1 MSALYPN
8 VPIAAGVPL
17 VLRGPLNDLA
27 DNSGLLGGA
36 QDQMDSD
43 GADVADDGDAQWG
56 VFNDGGDLV
65 IDPDSFGAIEYMKEY
80 RISNFPVEEGGFQ
93 SFNKV
98 ETPFSARIAMFK
110 GGSDADRLDFLA
122 TVEAA
127 IMTLDLYSIMTP
139 SRGYDNANLTRY
151 DYSQTAQ
158 NGVTLLRVDLSFE
171 QVRDTA
177 VATFTNSKAPGG
189 ADAVNDGSVQPK
201 APTPAQT
208 PAVPPK

>member
-1 MSALYPN
+1 MSALFPN

-27 DNSGLLGGA
+27 DAPGLLGGPQEELDA
-36 QDQMDSD
+36 D
-43 GADVADDGDAQWG
+43 GADVETGEDAQWG
-56 VFNDGGDLV
+56 VFDADGNLM

-110 GGSDADRLDFLA
+110 GGSDADRLDFL
-122 TVEAA
+122 TDVEAA
-127 IMTLDLYSIMTP
+127 IATLDLYSILTP

-177 VATFTNSKAPGG
+177 VATFTNSKAPSG